1 MNYANIVKPKNFSIR
16 DPLLWDTMST
26 DEKIR
31 LGMLA
36 LSVVSAVVVAAHFG
50 HLNVRPPLLDEI
62 GGIGSF

>member
-1 MNYANIVKPKNFSIR
+1 VKPKNFSVSGSQ
-16 DPLLWDTMST
+16 LVLAMST

-62 GGIGSF
+62 GGIQGD

>member
-1 MNYANIVKPKNFSIR
+1 
-16 DPLLWDTMST
+16 MST

-31 LGMLA
+31 LGLLA